1 MKQIASF
8 CDNKEQKTQNNI
20 HETETISKLMKLKQS
35 RNNNWDDYEEIII
48 AIKSNETTTKQ
59 LLQQRKFK
67 KFT

>member
-20 HETETISKLMKLKQS
+20 HETETISKQQLK
-35 RNNNWDDYEEIII
+35 RDDYEEIII